1 MQLRRAGAVACLSG
15 FVALGYEILW
25 ARRLS
30 DIIGA
35 TALASSLVVG
45 VFFLSLAAGAA
56 RLGPLASRHASPWR
70 LYGQL
75 ELGILVCI
83 LPSFFGEQLSGIV
96 ARALGPVL
104 LLPTAGAAL
113 KACLAAVFVAPP
125 SFLMG
130 GTLPALG
137 QAVVSAERL
146 GREGNTIYGFNT
158 LGGAGGVL
166 VTTFFLVPVFG
177 MRGGFCL
184 LMLGSLALAGL
195 GFLFARAAAPHAAPR
210 STATS
215 SPRRSP
221 EVAAWS
227 AGLRSWG
234 LVAALSGFI
243 VLGLEIL
250 ALHLFS
256 QVLHN
261 SSYTFASVLV
271 VVIAALVVG
280 PLVLQRAVLDERRA
294 WQQVGVVLLLGACV
308 TAVLPRFFV
317 AATQGMSPFGG
328 GAGGFATYIIRIL
341 GSAALVIGPPFVL
354 AGWVFP
360 LVLAGAGAA
369 IAAQRLGETVG
380 RTWGRLLGMN
390 AAGALVGLVTAN
402 HLAMP
407 ALGLWGSLLAW
418 CVVLLASG
426 LLVAWRTPGRPRS
439 FALGLATL
447 ACILVAATS
456 PWTLP
461 VAHLAPGERIL
472 AWRAGPAGVSAVLE
486 QHGDRRIKWNNTYSL
501 GGSANA
507 AQQTRLGYLPLL
519 LHPAPRQT
527 AFIGSATGITASA
540 ALRDPSAEK
549 LTAIELSGQTMRLA
563 CEEFR
568 PWNAD
573 LCAHPRA
580 RAVVEDGRMF
590 FRATRDTFDVVVGD
604 LFVPWRSGAA
614 NLFTREHIH
623 SVKAHLRPG
632 GIFAQWLPL
641 FQLDALGFW
650 GIAATFCAEFP
661 NAWLAIA
668 DFQPGN
674 PAVAL
679 IGWREGR
686 KSAVLGPDPAVL
698 ARRCATLGSSPELRE
713 PLLADP
719 AGVAMFLVGPL
730 RPALPNDVPL
740 LTLNRPWLADHA
752 PRVQRARP
760 SRFFTGP
767 ELVATLQHIARGAPP
782 GPLRPSIQ
790 LGQWLYAFSDV
801 MERQGPQAASA
812 WYDKNVTV
820 PLPSRLFLVPQPER
834 MSWPFS
840 QQAGMFLLR
849 RANAEARAS
858 TAP

>member
-56 RLGPLASRHASPWR
+56 RLGPLASRHPSPWR
-70 LYGQL
+70 LYGWL
-75 ELGILVCI
+75 ELGILGCI
-83 LPSFFGEQLSGIV
+83 LPSFFGEQLSGLL
-96 ARALGPVL
+96 ARAFGAVL
-104 LLPTAGAAL
+104 LLPIAGAAV
-113 KACLAAVFVAPP
+113 KGCLAAAFVAPP
-125 SFLMG
+125 AFLMG
-130 GTLPALG
+130 GALPALG
-137 QAVVSAERL
+137 QAVVSADRL
-146 GREGNTIYGFNT
+146 GREGNTLYGLNT
-158 LGGAGGVL
+158 LGGAAGVL
-166 VTTFFLVPVFG
+166 VTTFFLVPRLG
-177 MRGGFCL
+177 MRGGFLL
-184 LMLGSLALAGL
+184 LMLGSLVLAGL
-195 GFLFARAAAPHAAPR
+195 GFYGARAAGAPAAPR
-210 STATS
+210 LPAS
-215 SPRRSP
+215 SSAPRPP
-221 EVAAWS
+221 ESASWAAS
-227 AGLRSWG
+227 VRAWG

-243 VLGLEIL
+243 VLGLEVL

-280 PLVLQRAVLDERRA
+280 PLVLQRADLDERRA
-294 WQQVGVVLLLGACV
+294 WRRVGLVLLLAACV

-317 AATQGMSPFGG
+317 AATQDMSPFGG
-328 GAGGFATYIIRIL
+328 GTGGFATYIARIL

-354 AGWVFP
+354 AGWIFP

-369 IAAQRLGETVG
+369 LAASSSNRDTVG
-380 RTWGRLLGMN
+380 RTWGGLLGMN
-390 AAGALVGLVTAN
+390 AAGALLGLVTAN

-426 LLVAWRTPGRPRS
+426 LLVAWRTLPRYVV
-439 FALGLATL
+439 LGLAGL
-447 ACILVAATS
+447 ACVLLAATS
-456 PWTLP
+456 PWSLP

-472 AWRAGPAGVSAVLE
+472 SWRAGPAGVSAVLE

-507 AQQTRLGYLPLL
+507 AQQARLGYLPLL
-519 LHPAPRQT
+519 LHPAPRKT

-540 ALRDPSAEK
+540 ALRDPLQEE

-563 CEEFR
+563 CEQFR

-590 FRATRDTFDVVVGD
+590 FRATRDSFDVVVGD

-614 NLFTREHIH
+614 NLYTQEHFR
-623 SVKAHLRPG
+623 SVRAHLRPG

-641 FQLDALGFW
+641 FQLDAVGFW

-679 IGWREGR
+679 IGWRDDGGG
-686 KSAVLGPDPAVL
+686 AVLGPDLAVL
-698 ARRCATLGSSPELRE
+698 TRRCAVLGASPALRE

-719 AGVAMFLVGPL
+719 AGVALFLVGPV
-730 RPALPNDVPL
+730 RPALPAGVPL
-740 LTLNRPWLADHA
+740 LTLDRPWLADHA
-752 PRVQRARP
+752 PRVQRSRP

-767 ELVATLQHIARGAPP
+767 ELVATLQHIGRGAPP
-782 GPLRPSIQ
+782 GPLRPFMQ
-790 LGQWLYAFSDV
+790 LGQQLYAFSDV
-801 MERQGPQAASA
+801 MERQGPQAAA
-812 WYDKNVTV
+812 VWYERNVTA
-820 PLPSRLFLVPQPER
+820 PLPGRLFLVPQPER

-849 RANAEARAS
+849 RAHAEARAGA
-858 TAP
+858 AP